1 MSSISFPWKSVFLS
15 IFVIFRAGVYICS
28 SKSRDH
34 QITQHH
40 TTPRCTRRHLTW
52 FKVRDAL
59 DISWLHSVNSPTK
72 LDQGLSGEI
81 MMLEADV
88 LMRNNQ
94 VCQGIYQWILF
105 PLFPLRSFRHLR
117 LCNKKRILNS
127 LNFASD
133 LVIN

>member
-1 MSSISFPWKSVFLS
+1 MYT
-15 IFVIFRAGVYICS
+15 FVQRSQETTKLCN
-28 SKSRDH
+28 
-34 QITQHH
+34 ITQHQDA
-40 TTPRCTRRHLTW
+40 RDDILTW

-59 DISWLHSVNSPTK
+59 DISWLHAVNSPTK
-72 LDQGLSGEI
+72 LERGLSGEI

-117 LCNKKRILNS
+117 LCNNKRILKT
-127 LNFASD
+127 
-133 LVIN
+133 V